1 MQVKQ
6 QIFENANQEA
16 GSTQS
21 LLFFHRALEIRALI
35 LHCFRTETVQ

>member
-6 QIFENANQEA
+6 QILENANQEA
-16 GSTQS
+16 DSTQS
-21 LLFFHRALEIRALI
+21 LLLFHRALEICALI

>member
-6 QIFENANQEA
+6 QIFENTNQETD
-16 GSTQS
+16 STPPLS
-21 LLFFHRALEIRALI
+21 FFHRFLEICALI